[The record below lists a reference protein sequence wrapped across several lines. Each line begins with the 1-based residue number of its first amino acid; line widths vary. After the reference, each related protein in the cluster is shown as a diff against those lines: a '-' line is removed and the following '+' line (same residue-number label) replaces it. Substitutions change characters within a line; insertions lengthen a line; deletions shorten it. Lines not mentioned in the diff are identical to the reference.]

1 MPFNNRQ
8 SHVHSP
14 NPHHKQ
20 TKRNISNNQRNISKS
35 SGRCQVATAKTP
47 KQERR
52 SRTLDNKADKL
63 DGGSSSVVFDVSF
76 DNPTDGKGLSSP
88 PVKRRLEA
96 EARKTQAL
104 IIDEETRLKNIQQK
118 QELVRLRKDSL
129 SKGVAAK
136 DHNVHVLKVCIGQ
149 AVKQKQEKKNAKHE
163 VEVRMRQALERR
175 QQVRSCERLRLM
187 FQIRYSFLI
196 PSLLLLSTDRQS
208 EPSQG

>member
-1 MPFNNRQ
+1 M
-8 SHVHSP
+8 
-14 NPHHKQ
+14 
-20 TKRNISNNQRNISKS
+20 
-35 SGRCQVATAKTP
+35 
-47 KQERR
+47 
-52 SRTLDNKADKL
+52 
-63 DGGSSSVVFDVSF
+63 VFDVSF